1 MSGPGTGGFDMGT
14 LDLDRFEH
22 LGIAP
27 TDDEREIKR
36 AYARRLRQVRPD
48 DDPAGFQALHE
59 AYQYCLGCALYLRW
73 QALEQAAGPPAQA
86 AGHEDAHS
94 HDDAAQAAH
103 ADAAHAEARHADRRP
118 GHDLHDHHPHD
129 REPQVR
135 APRDHAPHEH
145 APHERRPQDRGLHAH
160 GAADDARAGPSG
172 DQRATPAA
180 TAAPPA
186 TGPILAEEAAA
197 PAWADFDF
205 DAFMSELLHRAAV
218 QPADELS
225 RWLRESEPLYSLELK
240 LALRAPVSQ
249 VLAGIERPLPVEA
262 TQAILEFFSLDVVD
276 RHDAWLHERVL
287 EARERAE
294 SSQRFGRTLEALQSH
309 RVKPVDRLLT
319 RELVGPRH
327 RGRRLFI
334 ALVPLLPTR
343 LRHALKALHDIDPQ
357 QAQAQLDPD
366 ATAFWRSA
374 TDPARLSAR
383 RLAIAAMRVVAYYA
397 VLAGL
402 LYTLVA
408 EQALSPPR
416 DLGIAGALW
425 LGWAGAQAAFLR
437 WVPETLVER
446 LDRRSVLCALA
457 LIGAACLAP
466 RDPFLASA
474 LAFVVTVMVSS
485 EPSPTHGSLAHYAS
499 YTICAALGVGLFL
512 GTGSW
517 ALAIPYALIG
527 TGAIH
532 IGHSIAVAWRHG
544 IGVAEA
550 RRRGGAYWYLVAL
563 SGLVIA
569 YGLYAMAG
577 GGTTGR

>member
-59 AYQYCLGCALYLRW
+59 AYQYCLGCAPYLRW
-73 QALEQAAGPPAQA
+73 QALEQAAGPSAQA
-86 AGHEDAHS
+86 PGHE
-94 HDDAAQAAH
+94 AAH
-103 ADAAHAEARHADRRP
+103 PYDEAGQATQADAGHADRRH
-118 GHDLHDHHPHD
+118 GRD
-129 REPQVR
+129 
-135 APRDHAPHEH
+135 PRDADPHAHAPH
-145 APHERRPQDRGLHAH
+145 DRGLHAH
-160 GAADDARAGPSG
+160 GADDDTRAGPSA
-172 DQRATPAA
+172 DQRADPAA

-186 TGPILAEEAAA
+186 TEPIPVEAAA

-357 QAQAQLDPD
+357 QAQAQLDHD